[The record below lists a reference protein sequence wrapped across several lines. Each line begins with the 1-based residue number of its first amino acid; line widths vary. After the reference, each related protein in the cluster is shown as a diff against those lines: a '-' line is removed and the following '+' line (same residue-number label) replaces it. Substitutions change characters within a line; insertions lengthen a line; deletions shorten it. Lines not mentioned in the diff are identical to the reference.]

1 MKTFRELREEMDIVK
16 ENNDKKMTGLIR
28 AGLFDVKKLPLLRKA
43 LMKDNTKLSPQERNS
58 LLELLDNLISHVLGD
73 AQVYNKIK
81 RNAMHEDMNEGY
93 EVAGELPMV
102 LILKRKSIR
111 AFPDGQ
117 RVALYWADKLKTYI
131 SVPYSTVGI
140 GLGPSVTEEIELV
153 EENDIN

>member
-1 MKTFRELREEMDIVK
+1 MKTFKELREEMEFVK
-16 ENNDKKMTGLIR
+16 ENNDKKMTSLIR

-43 LMKDNTKLSPQERNS
+43 LTKDNTKLTTQERNS

-73 AQVYNKIK
+73 GQIYNKMK
-81 RNAMHEDMNEGY
+81 RNAMQEEIQEGY

-131 SVPYSTVGI
+131 SVPYSTIGI

-153 EENDIN
+153 KQNDID